1 MSPEDYRNVFW
12 CQLRD
17 AIDQMLSHPPGS
29 YKPISYEQMYS
40 AVYKCVCKQY
50 SDQLYAD
57 LMTHVNTRLAQWSSN
72 LGSVADDNFILEF
85 HKALVQY
92 FHALGG
98 IVPIFTYMNRFY
110 IEAKLHTDLKTELTK
125 LFSSLVADKHVTR
138 LVNLMVTARSRP
150 FSVPPATMASL
161 CKHLYALNPDYS
173 AIQPSLFSSYLP
185 NVGPRMTEDDL
196 QAQINSDRELQAS
209 LRAQGWGCQETDQEM
224 LPRQKRDLEEDTGTQ
239 QQGNNVRV

>member
-1 MSPEDYRNVFW
+1 MT
-12 CQLRD
+12 L
-17 AIDQMLSHPPGS
+17 QMLSHPPGS

-98 IVPIFTYMNRFY
+98 IVPIFTYMNRLVKDWAVVVNPLYPHPELWSSIFALT
-110 IEAKLHTDLKTELTK
+110 ILLHK
-125 LFSSLVADKHVTR
+125 F
-138 LVNLMVTARSRP
+138 
-150 FSVPPATMASL
+150 
-161 CKHLYALNPDYS
+161 
-173 AIQPSLFSSYLP
+173 
-185 NVGPRMTEDDL
+185 
-196 QAQINSDRELQAS
+196 
-209 LRAQGWGCQETDQEM
+209 
-224 LPRQKRDLEEDTGTQ
+224 
-239 QQGNNVRV
+239 

>member
-1 MSPEDYRNVFW
+1 MT
-12 CQLRD
+12 L
-17 AIDQMLSHPPGS
+17 QMLSHPPGS

-98 IVPIFTYMNRFY
+98 IVPIFTYMNRLVKDGAVVVYPCIHIQNFGSAALQ
-110 IEAKLHTDLKTELTK
+110 ILT
-125 LFSSLVADKHVTR
+125 LSL
-138 LVNLMVTARSRP
+138 NL
-150 FSVPPATMASL
+150 
-161 CKHLYALNPDYS
+161 
-173 AIQPSLFSSYLP
+173 
-185 NVGPRMTEDDL
+185 
-196 QAQINSDRELQAS
+196 
-209 LRAQGWGCQETDQEM
+209 LRAFHCVTFNFNMVSTSIGST
-224 LPRQKRDLEEDTGTQ
+224 LRPSYTLT
-239 QQGNNVRV
+239 

>member
-1 MSPEDYRNVFW
+1 MT
-12 CQLRD
+12 L
-17 AIDQMLSHPPGS
+17 QMLSHPPGS

-98 IVPIFTYMNRFY
+98 IVPIFTYMNRLVKDGAVVVNPY
-110 IEAKLHTDLKTELTK
+110 IHNQNNFAL
-125 LFSSLVADKHVTR
+125 
-138 LVNLMVTARSRP
+138 
-150 FSVPPATMASL
+150 
-161 CKHLYALNPDYS
+161 LYIYK
-173 AIQPSLFSSYLP
+173 F
-185 NVGPRMTEDDL
+185 
-196 QAQINSDRELQAS
+196 
-209 LRAQGWGCQETDQEM
+209 
-224 LPRQKRDLEEDTGTQ
+224 
-239 QQGNNVRV
+239 

>member
-1 MSPEDYRNVFW
+1 MFSGVSYGMPLTRYCWNFLTTFCAEPSMT
-12 CQLRD
+12 L
-17 AIDQMLSHPPGS
+17 QMLSHPPGS

-98 IVPIFTYMNRFY
+98 IVPIFTYMNR
-110 IEAKLHTDLKTELTK
+110 
-125 LFSSLVADKHVTR
+125 LVKDIQNFRAAV
-138 LVNLMVTARSRP
+138 L
-150 FSVPPATMASL
+150 
-161 CKHLYALNPDYS
+161 LYK
-173 AIQPSLFSSYLP
+173 F
-185 NVGPRMTEDDL
+185 
-196 QAQINSDRELQAS
+196 
-209 LRAQGWGCQETDQEM
+209 
-224 LPRQKRDLEEDTGTQ
+224 
-239 QQGNNVRV
+239 

>member
-17 AIDQMLSHPPGS
+17 AIDQVLLDFLTTLCAEPCMTLQMLSHPPGS

-98 IVPIFTYMNRFY
+98 IVPIFTYMNR
-110 IEAKLHTDLKTELTK
+110 
-125 LFSSLVADKHVTR
+125 LVKDIQNFRAAV
-138 LVNLMVTARSRP
+138 L
-150 FSVPPATMASL
+150 
-161 CKHLYALNPDYS
+161 LYK
-173 AIQPSLFSSYLP
+173 F
-185 NVGPRMTEDDL
+185 
-196 QAQINSDRELQAS
+196 
-209 LRAQGWGCQETDQEM
+209 
-224 LPRQKRDLEEDTGTQ
+224 
-239 QQGNNVRV
+239 

>member
-1 MSPEDYRNVFW
+1 MT
-12 CQLRD
+12 L
-17 AIDQMLSHPPGS
+17 QMLSHPPGS

-98 IVPIFTYMNRFY
+98 IVPIFTYMNRWVKDG
-110 IEAKLHTDLKTELTK
+110 A
-125 LFSSLVADKHVTR
+125 VV
-138 LVNLMVTARSRP
+138 VNPHIHNQNFGAAVL
-150 FSVPPATMASL
+150 L
-161 CKHLYALNPDYS
+161 
-173 AIQPSLFSSYLP
+173 
-185 NVGPRMTEDDL
+185 
-196 QAQINSDRELQAS
+196 
-209 LRAQGWGCQETDQEM
+209 
-224 LPRQKRDLEEDTGTQ
+224 
-239 QQGNNVRV
+239 

>member
-1 MSPEDYRNVFW
+1 MT
-12 CQLRD
+12 L
-17 AIDQMLSHPPGS
+17 QMLSHPPGS

-98 IVPIFTYMNRFY
+98 IVPIFTYMNRLVKNGAVVVNPLY
-110 IEAKLHTDLKTELTK
+110 PHPELWSSSFTNFDFVSEFVEG
-125 LFSSLVADKHVTR
+125 FSWCHFQL
-138 LVNLMVTARSRP
+138 
-150 FSVPPATMASL
+150 
-161 CKHLYALNPDYS
+161 
-173 AIQPSLFSSYLP
+173 
-185 NVGPRMTEDDL
+185 
-196 QAQINSDRELQAS
+196 
-209 LRAQGWGCQETDQEM
+209 
-224 LPRQKRDLEEDTGTQ
+224 
-239 QQGNNVRV
+239 